1 MAICWKKLLLVL
13 QNAKKLYAKQQVKKI
28 MQSRLTKKYSNLFI
42 AALLLAGS
50 QVLLGPQAMAAKAIG
65 LDRVV
70 AIVDE
75 DVVLESELKD
85 RTQAVLQR
93 LKGQYTQL
101 PEEDVLRKQVLEQLI
116 VERVQLG
123 LSKRYEVKV
132 DDEEIDQAIGRI
144 RDKNKMN
151 DQQLEADLKRQGLTL
166 AGLRNQ
172 IRDEL
177 TISHLQQGIVSG
189 RIKITPQ
196 EIDNFLASSDGK
208 FATSP
213 DFHIGHILIALPS
226 SADAEAIAA
235 AEQKAKDIYQKLQN
249 GADFA
254 QLAIANSND
263 QAALQGGDIGWRKL
277 AQLPELFG
285 NQLAGLKTGAVTAP
299 FRSGAGFHILKNIE
313 QRGGGQQLIE
323 QTHARHILVKTSEIM
338 DDNQAREKL
347 LALKDRIEKGEDFAK
362 LAKTN
367 SEDTGSMLNGGD
379 LGWSSPGMFVAAF
392 EETLAN
398 TPIGKVSRP
407 FKSQFGWHILE
418 VLERRKEDMS
428 EQMKRNQAQNMI
440 RSRRFDEEFQLWL
453 TQIREEAF
461 VEIKLN

>member
-1 MAICWKKLLLVL
+1 
-13 QNAKKLYAKQQVKKI
+13 
-28 MQSRLTKKYSNLFI
+28 MQSRLTKKYSSLFA
-42 AALLLAGS
+42 AALLWVGS
-50 QVLLGPQAMAAKAIG
+50 QALLGPQAMAAKAIG

-75 DVVLESELKD
+75 DVVLESELND
-85 RTQAVLQR
+85 RSQAVLQR

-101 PEEDVLRKQVLEQLI
+101 PDEAVLRKQVLEQLI
-116 VERVQLG
+116 VERVQMG
-123 LSKRYEVKV
+123 LAKRYEIKIE
-132 DDEEIDQAIGRI
+132 DEQIDQAIGRI
-144 RDKNKMN
+144 RDKNKMS
-151 DQQLEADLKRQGLTL
+151 DVEFEADLKRQGLTM

-172 IRDEL
+172 IHDEL
-177 TISHLQQGIVSG
+177 TISHLQQGVVSN
-189 RIKITPQ
+189 RIKISPQ

-226 SADAEAIAA
+226 SADAEVIAA

-362 LAKTN
+362 LAKAN
-367 SEDTGSMLNGGD
+367 SEDTGSMLSGGD

-392 EETLAN
+392 EEAMSN

>member
-1 MAICWKKLLLVL
+1 LAICWKKLLLVL

>member
-1 MAICWKKLLLVL
+1 
-13 QNAKKLYAKQQVKKI
+13 
-28 MQSRLTKKYSNLFI
+28 MQTRLTKKYYSLFI
-42 AALLLAGS
+42 AAFLLGGPLLA
-50 QVLLGPQAMAAKAIG
+50 VPQAMAAKPVG

-75 DVVLESELKD
+75 DVVLESELND
-85 RTQAVLQR
+85 RTQAVLSR

-116 VERVQLG
+116 VERIEIG
-123 LSKRYEVKV
+123 LAKRYEINVE
-132 DDEEIDQAIGRI
+132 DAEIDQAIDRV
-144 RDKNKMN
+144 REKNKMN
-151 DQQLEADLKRQGLTL
+151 AEQFDADLKRQGLSM
-166 AGLRNQ
+166 AGLRAQ
-172 IRDEL
+172 IHDEL
-177 TISHLQQGIVSG
+177 TINHLQQGVVSS

-213 DFHIGHILIALPS
+213 DYHIGHILIAVPS
-226 SADAEAIAA
+226 SADAETIAA
-235 AEQKAKDIYQKLQN
+235 AEKKANDIHQKLKA

-285 NQLAGLKTGAVTAP
+285 NQLAGLKAGDVTAP

-347 LALKDRIEKGEDFAK
+347 LVLKDKIEKGADFAK
-362 LAKTN
+362 LAKEN

-392 EETLAN
+392 EETLTN
-398 TPIGKVSRP
+398 TPVGKVSRP
-407 FKSQFGWHILE
+407 FKSQFGWHILQ

-428 EQMKRNQAQNMI
+428 EQMKRNQAQNVI

-453 TQIREEAF
+453 TQIREDAF
-461 VEIKLN
+461 VEIKLK

>member
-1 MAICWKKLLLVL
+1 
-13 QNAKKLYAKQQVKKI
+13 
-28 MQSRLTKKYSNLFI
+28 MQSRLTKKYSNLFV
-42 AALLLAGS
+42 ATLLLVGT
-50 QVLLGPQAMAAKAIG
+50 QLLVPQAMAAKAIG

-75 DVVLESELKD
+75 DVVLESELND
-85 RTQAVLQR
+85 RVQTVLQR
-93 LKGQYTQL
+93 LKGQYTEL
-101 PEEDVLRKQVLEQLI
+101 PEEKVLTKQVLEQLV
-116 VERVQLG
+116 VERIQLG
-123 LSKRYEVKV
+123 LAKRYDINV
-132 DDEEIDQAIGRI
+132 DDNEVNQAVETVRE
-144 RDKNKMN
+144 RNKMSEE
-151 DQQLEADLKRQGLTL
+151 QLLADLNRQGLSL

-172 IRDEL
+172 IRNEL
-177 TISHLQQGIVSG
+177 TINHLQQGVVNG
-189 RIKITPQ
+189 RIKISEQ

-213 DFHIGHILIALPS
+213 DYHIGHILIAIPS
-226 SADAEAIAA
+226 SADAETIAA
-235 AEQKAKDIYQKLQN
+235 AEQKAKDIHQKLLA

-263 QAALQGGDIGWRKL
+263 QTALQGGDIGWRKL

-285 NQLAGLKTGAVTAP
+285 NQLASLKTGAVTAP

-347 LALKDRIEKGEDFAK
+347 LALKDKIEKGEDFAK
-362 LAKTN
+362 LAKAN

-392 EETLAN
+392 EEAMKN
-398 TPIGKVSRP
+398 TPIGQVSRP

-440 RSRRFDEEFQLWL
+440 RSRRFEEEFQLWI

-461 VEIKLN
+461 VEVKLN

>member
-1 MAICWKKLLLVL
+1 
-13 QNAKKLYAKQQVKKI
+13 
-28 MQSRLTKKYSNLFI
+28 MQIRLTKTSCSLFI
-42 AALLLAGS
+42 AALLMA
-50 QVLLGPQAMAAKAIG
+50 VPPVMAAKPVA

-75 DVVLESELKD
+75 DVVLESELND
-85 RTQAVLQR
+85 RAQAVLQR
-93 LKGQYTQL
+93 LKGQYSQL
-101 PEEDVLRKQVLEQLI
+101 PDEDVLRKQVLEQLI
-116 VERVQLG
+116 VERIQLG
-123 LSKRYEVKV
+123 LAKRFEIKV
-132 DDEEIDQAIGRI
+132 EEAEIDQAVDRV
-144 RDKNKMN
+144 REKNKSTAEEF
-151 DQQLEADLKRQGLTL
+151 EAELKSQGLSV

-177 TISHLQQGIVSG
+177 TIHHLQQGVVSN
-189 RIKITPQ
+189 RIKVTPQ
-196 EIDNFLASSDGK
+196 EVDNFLASSDGK

-213 DFHIGHILIALPS
+213 DFHIGHILISVPS
-226 SADAEAIAA
+226 SADADTIAS
-235 AEQKAKDIYQKLQN
+235 AEKKAKEIYERLKG

-254 QLAIANSND
+254 QQAIANSND

-285 NQLAGLKTGAVTAP
+285 NQLINLKTGDVTQP

-347 LALKDRIEKGEDFAK
+347 LALKDRIEKGDDFAK
-362 LAKTN
+362 LAREN

-379 LGWSSPGMFVAAF
+379 LGWASPGMFVPVF
-392 EETLAN
+392 EEAMAN
-398 TPIGKVSRP
+398 TAPGKISRP
-407 FKSQFGWHILE
+407 FKSEFGWHILQ
-418 VLERRKEDMS
+418 VVERRKEDMS
-428 EQMKRNQAQNMI
+428 EQMKRNQAQNVI

-461 VEIKLN
+461 VEIKLK